1 MLKAIAVYG
10 ILKERLRCP
19 GYLTGYQYIM
29 MGRVAC
35 FNELMLLT
43 GHYHHWTD
51 TRVLRCACHVS
62 SVLARWLDHPRP

>member
-10 ILKERLRCP
+10 ILKERPRCP

-29 MGRVAC
+29 MGRMAC

-43 GHYHHWTD
+43 GHHHHRTD
-51 TRVLRCACHVS
+51 SLRVCCACHVS
-62 SVLARWLDHPRP
+62 SLLAKWLDHPRL